1 MDLDVGVVL
10 QEEAFITKEYEQLW
24 RDLFMGCISLFYY
37 LFYTLEDKGWLN
49 DSNHTDLLA
58 LHYVFVPRT
67 NCQLDE
73 FSQTCGHHHLC
84 VARNQSP
91 YQLWMRGFNQE

>member
-58 LHYVFVPRT
+58 LHYMYSFLVSTVSLMSLAKHAAT
-67 NCQLDE
+67 IIY
-73 FSQTCGHHHLC
+73 
-84 VARNQSP
+84 A
-91 YQLWMRGFNQE
+91 